1 MPPVDPSNGG
11 LSNVSIAR
19 IQSSSQRAL
28 GGLGRKNYDFCPI
41 FGIPNWLMP
50 LRDRSG
56 QRWQPSGKPWSQR
69 PKFVQGS
76 LEPVPTSGAHT
87 ALTLKRGMSLGV
99 SIYEVWFHRFS
110 SPPFGSLSPLPL
122 HILLFPLFLHV
133 LLSSC
138 LVISSFSSFACT
150 LVPALVCT
158 CTLHTCKHR
167 LQVAQVF
174 TMRWASS
181 GVPVHLVP
189 LSFQPHA
196 PLSRLVL
203 LSCLHSFVLCAHTC
217 TLALTL
223 ALRLPSK
230 GVCV

>member
-1 MPPVDPSNGG
+1 MRFGFIGS
-11 LSNVSIAR
+11 
-19 IQSSSQRAL
+19 
-28 GGLGRKNYDFCPI
+28 CP
-41 FGIPNWLMP
+41 LH
-50 LRDRSG
+50 L
-56 QRWQPSGKPWSQR
+56 
-69 PKFVQGS
+69 V
-76 LEPVPTSGAHT
+76 
-87 ALTLKRGMSLGV
+87 
-99 SIYEVWFHRFS
+99 
-110 SPPFGSLSPLPL
+110 SLSSLPL
-122 HILLFPLFLHV
+122 HILLFPLFFHV

-158 CTLHTCKHR
+158 CTLHTFKHR

-223 ALRLPSK
+223 DFRLPS
-230 GVCV
+230 GRRVCVCVTLGIIGILSDCFRFGFCLFILQQGAHGHLDDVAANEDPSKLS